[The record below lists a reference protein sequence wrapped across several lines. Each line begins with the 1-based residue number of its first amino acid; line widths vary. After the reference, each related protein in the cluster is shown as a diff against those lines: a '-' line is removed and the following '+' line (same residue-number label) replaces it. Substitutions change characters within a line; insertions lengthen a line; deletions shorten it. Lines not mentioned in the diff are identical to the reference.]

1 VVSVRVPGIAGE
13 DAAIESFGL
22 HQIAGVVVRDGLLKG
37 IIDGEFIS

>member
-1 VVSVRVPGIAGE
+1 MSVRVPGVARE

-37 IIDGEFIS
+37 IIDGELIS